1 MIKFVLL
8 VNKQGQTRLAKYLD
22 AVGENVDK
30 EQRLLRESEIVR
42 KCLKRTEKDCNYI
55 EHRGTRV
62 VYRRYASLFF
72 MVGVDTDDNELAA
85 LEFIHTLVEAMDK
98 WFGNVCELD
107 IMFSLDVVR
116 RQDCICNP
124 SHDLI
129 DYAVY
134 MYIQA
139 YAIIDEM
146 IGNGWVIDSNKSSIL
161 APMKLMEKSGSVAS

>member
-8 VNKQGQTRLAKYLD
+8 VNKQGQTRLAKYMD
-22 AVGENVDK
+22 PVSTGSAEK

-55 EHRGTRV
+55 EHCGTRV

-85 LEFIHTLVEAMDK
+85 LEFIHTLVEAMDR

-116 RQDCICNP
+116 ILCDAYTYTYTCI
-124 SHDLI
+124 DWL
-129 DYAVY
+129 V
-134 MYIQA
+134 
-139 YAIIDEM
+139 
-146 IGNGWVIDSNKSSIL
+146 G
-161 APMKLMEKSGSVAS
+161 